1 MKSLPLSLRSLLRH
15 AAFALGLVAATGA
28 LAAAPPRTQTVKD
41 CSWDQP
47 GHNPF
52 TGDVVAAVD
61 RYQDIPADVRARLK
75 ARMEQRQYDEIV
87 SIRRDSIEGRGVYD
101 PVISQMHFGADQ
113 VCRNVTRSKWT
124 PQMQE
129 RGLVYCDS
137 GQCLLVPTVCRNVSR
152 ITRRA
157 EPAAGGVAGGSAAP
171 EQQAQGPLLFEPPAA
186 GPAPEDGTAGPLGA
200 GGGGGAGNPA
210 GSSLPDGSPSVPLS
224 VTPPGTFAQSSSP
237 PGNTPLGGPPPL
249 FNPPSF
255 LSPSPPLPGVPIP
268 AVPEPQTWAMM
279 GLGLSLLGS
288 VSVRR
293 RRAAARGSAR

>member
-1 MKSLPLSLRSLLRH
+1 MKSLPLSLISLLRH
-15 AAFALGLVAATGA
+15 AAFALGLIAATGA
-28 LAAAPPRTQTVKD
+28 LAAAPARTQAVKD

-87 SIRRDSIEGRGVYD
+87 SIRRDSIEGRGIYD
-101 PVISQMHFGADQ
+101 PTISQMHFGADQ
-113 VCRNVTRSKWT
+113 VCRSVTRSKWT

-157 EPAAGGVAGGSAAP
+157 EPAAGGMAGGGAAP

-200 GGGGGAGNPA
+200 GGGGGAGSPA
-210 GSSLPDGSPSVPLS
+210 GSSLPGGSPSGPLS
-224 VTPPGTFAQSSSP
+224 VTPPDTFAQSP
-237 PGNTPLGGPPPL
+237 PANTPLNGPPTL
-249 FNPPSF
+249 FNPPTF
-255 LSPSPPLPGVPIP
+255 LTPSIVEQTPLP

-279 GLGLSLLGS
+279 GLGLSLLAV
-288 VSVRR
+288 VSARR